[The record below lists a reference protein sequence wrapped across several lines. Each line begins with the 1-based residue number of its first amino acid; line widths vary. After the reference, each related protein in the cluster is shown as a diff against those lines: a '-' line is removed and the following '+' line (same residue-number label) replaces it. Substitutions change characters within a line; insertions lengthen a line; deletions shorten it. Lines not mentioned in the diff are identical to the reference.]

1 LFGQGLWGDQP
12 QDAEAAREV
21 FKMALKDVR
30 AVLHPKSSNLYGTLD
45 NDDVYQYLGGAAM
58 AVRAVNGKTPETL
71 LVDMS
76 NPAAVRTET
85 LDQSMGREMRTRY
98 LNPKWINAMLDEGYS
113 GARMIMQVHD
123 NLWGWQVTVPEAVDA
138 AKWQAM
144 YETYV
149 ADRYKLDIR
158 NRFRAANNMAAYQA
172 LIDRMLVAVNKG
184 YWQADARTVKALNAA
199 NRAAISEAG
208 VACSPDTCSSVAVIR
223 EAQRRDKQLAAAAA
237 TGFGLA
243 TPGTTAAVAP
253 PARAAAPPP
262 DAMQPVATPSPPAV
276 KPPAPA
282 PKPVLRGQQMQE
294 KASAKRSEPPLR
306 PEHGLVLLLL
316 IAAGMAWQAFAGRRD
331 RLDLQPA

>member
-1 LFGQGLWGDQP
+1 
-12 QDAEAAREV
+12 
-21 FKMALKDVR
+21 
-30 AVLHPKSSNLYGTLD
+30 
-45 NDDVYQYLGGAAM
+45 
-58 AVRAVNGKTPETL
+58 
-71 LVDMS
+71 
-76 NPAAVRTET
+76 
-85 LDQSMGREMRTRY
+85 MGREMRTRY

-262 DAMQPVATPSPPAV
+262 DAMRPVATPPPPAV